1 MKTLMTALVLAGL
14 AIAGPASAKMCI
26 DTRDIVSS
34 KSDDGKVMVFEMKNG
49 QTLINRLRGQCP
61 DLKFNGF
68 VWQLRSGDT
77 SVCENA
83 QSFQVIQSGQVCVL
97 GAFEP
102 AIGKHAMSKPP
113 VVWDANK
120 VQAPR

>member
-1 MKTLMTALVLAGL
+1 MTALVLAGV
-14 AIAGPASAKMCI
+14 AMAGPASAKMCI

-34 KSDDGKVMVFEMKNG
+34 KSDDGKLMVFEMKNG
-49 QTLINRLRGQCP
+49 QTLVNRLRGQCP

-68 VWQLRSGDT
+68 VWHLRSGDT

-102 AIGKHAMSKPP
+102 GVGKQAMSKPP
-113 VVWDANK
+113 TVWDANK
-120 VQAPR
+120 VPAPR